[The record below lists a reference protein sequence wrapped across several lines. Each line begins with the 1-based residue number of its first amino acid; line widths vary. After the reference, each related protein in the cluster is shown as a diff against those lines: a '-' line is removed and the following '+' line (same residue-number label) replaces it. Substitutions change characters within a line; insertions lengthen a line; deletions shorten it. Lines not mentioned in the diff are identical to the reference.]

1 METVKKEKY
10 TLELAPEAS
19 TDCVLNI
26 ASQEYLDLVVDQYSM
41 RIYALGKVK
50 ETKQQYAK
58 QDDFRLRR
66 PDLKMEAKVGE
77 LGKDASS
84 ISNQPRLKPF
94 ILLFFLG

>member
-1 METVKKEKY
+1 MDTVKKEKY

-26 ASQEYLDLVVDQYSM
+26 SSNEYLDLVVDQYSM
-41 RIYALGKVK
+41 RLYALAKVA

-66 PDLKMEAKVGE
+66 PDLKMEAKVG
-77 LGKDASS
+77 L
-84 ISNQPRLKPF
+84 P
-94 ILLFFLG
+94 